1 MLIKPV
7 RDLGLQVLWGFGP
20 PLAEQGSPL
29 EKSKFTKDER
39 KALQPRKGKLHDCR
53 SGGQGIGSA
62 LWGSRGHRLRV
73 FVWWH
78 NRLVQ

>member
-20 PLAEQGSPL
+20 PLAQQGSPL

-53 SGGQGIGSA
+53 SGSQGIGSA